1 MAIKPIIEFKGD
13 SWKKQK
19 EESPR
24 AHHYFK
30 QYKKQNLSK
39 DKFIK
44 LLLAESDERTSEGQI
59 KFYTNDATFNKKNQ
73 KQIQL
78 YIDTEGKKGQCPK
91 PCGAVIDWF
100 NFHKWFKRKQ
110 DYDAF
115 KDEEADI
122 LIRAMITKEKPELAK
137 QLINNIKDRNELRK
151 ELQDS
156 NKLTLKQD
164 ESGAKAT
171 NTDIDSL
178 KKLAND
184 DATKIDANVKADV
197 EADVNQ
203 KISEEN
209 KLRLIC
215 ELADEMEKMD
225 YD

>member
-19 EESPR
+19 EESTR

-44 LLLAESDERTSEGQI
+44 LLLAESDERTSKRQI
-59 KFYTNDATFNKKNQ
+59 KFYPNDATFNKKNQ
-73 KQIQL
+73 KEIRL
-78 YIDTEGKKGQCPK
+78 YIDTNGKKGQCPK

-100 NFHKWFKRKQ
+100 NFHKWFKRKE

-137 QLINNIKDRNELRK
+137 QIINNIKDRNELRK

-197 EADVNQ
+197 DADIKQ
-203 KISEEN
+203 ETTAEIKTR
-209 KLRLIC
+209 KLT
-215 ELADEMEKMD
+215 ELREQMD
-225 YD
+225 RMTYD

>member
-178 KKLAND
+178 KKLSND

-215 ELADEMEKMD
+215 ELADEMEKMN